1 MYQFK
6 HEPILRQLY
15 SKPPKEAKNLMPHYD
30 VRYPNQ
36 EQQLDV
42 LYLPNDN
49 GFGYLLT
56 LIDCHNGLCDARAL
70 AKLKMDHILHAL
82 EDIYDTSMY
91 LSYPTQLDVDH

>member
-1 MYQFK
+1 
-6 HEPILRQLY
+6 
-15 SKPPKEAKNLMPHYD
+15 MPHYD

-49 GFGYLLT
+49 GFKYLLT

-70 AKLKMDHILHAL
+70 AKLEMDHILQAL
-82 EDIYDTSMY
+82 DDIYDTSMY